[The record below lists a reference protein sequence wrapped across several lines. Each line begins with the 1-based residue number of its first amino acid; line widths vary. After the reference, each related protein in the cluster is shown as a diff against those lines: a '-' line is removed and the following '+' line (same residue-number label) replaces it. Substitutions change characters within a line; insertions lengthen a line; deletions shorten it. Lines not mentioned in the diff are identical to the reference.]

1 MKKLLLATS
10 FLANLAAFANSNA
23 ASKLYVCATA
33 QNSDLD
39 QSEFE
44 ALEWVEI
51 GAVGSRGEMGKTT
64 NMLTYNTWNTSV
76 SQKAKGTTDAGSPE
90 LEVARLPGDAGQDIL
105 RTAAAVGNN
114 NNYAFKEVRAD
125 GTTADNG
132 TVIYNRGLVSGPRRP
147 GGRNEDFDVE
157 IYTLGFQQEEVL
169 VDPTSAG
176 VAPYVTANPA
186 ITGTAEDGETLTL
199 GNGTWAGDATITYAY
214 DWYANNVKLAGQNAS
229 TLLLATSHVGKRITG
244 RVTASN
250 NSGKG
255 YATTAPTAAVG
266 A

>member
-1 MKKLLLATS
+1 MKNVLAVS
-10 FLANLAAFANSNA
+10 ILANLAAFANSNA
-23 ASKLYVCATA
+23 ASKLYICSVA

-44 ALEWVEI
+44 ALEWTEI
-51 GAVGSRGEMGKTT
+51 KAVGSRGEMGKTT
-64 NMLTYNTWNTSV
+64 NMLTYNTWDTSV
-76 SQKAKGTTDAGSPE
+76 AQKAKGTTDAGSPE
-90 LEVARLPGDAGQDIL
+90 VEVARLPADPGQELL

-157 IYTLGFQQEEVL
+157 IFTLGFQQEEV
-169 VDPTSAG
+169 VVNPTSAG

-186 ITGTAEDGETLTL
+186 ITGTVEDGETLTL

-214 DWYANNVKLAGQNAS
+214 DWYLNNVKIAGQNAS
-229 TLLLATSHVGKRITG
+229 TLVLTTSMVGKRVTG

-250 NSGKG
+250 DSGKG
-255 YATTAPTAAVG
+255 FATTAPTAAV
-266 A
+266 AP